1 MTTSKEDKRSFD
13 NSGNQESE
21 WPKFASMGDSSLMVS
36 MGEGIS
42 LDTND
47 QVRVLTHDLMK
58 SDWPGVREIVP
69 TYSSIAIHY
78 DPFILSEESLEQSI
92 RNLMLYSISEDDVS
106 NRIIMLPTLYG
117 GEFGP
122 DLESVCTITGLSQQ
136 DAVRIHS
143 GSDYRV
149 YALGFSPGF
158 PYLGGLSEKLHC
170 PRLDSPRTE
179 VPMGSVAIAGTQTGV
194 YPVSSPGGWRLIGRT
209 PLVLFDP
216 YREDPAIFRSGD
228 HLRFVPIKSEKEFD
242 EISNAVQSNS
252 YELEVIVG

>member
-1 MTTSKEDKRSFD
+1 MTTSGDVRQSSENFGD
-13 NSGNQESE
+13 QEVVF
-21 WPKFASMGDSSLMVS
+21 PNFASMGDSALMVN

-42 LDTND
+42 TDTND
-47 QVRVLTHDLMK
+47 QVRILTDDLMK

-69 TYSSIAIHY
+69 TYSSIVIHY
-78 DPFILSEESLEQSI
+78 DPFILSEKSLEQSI
-92 RNLMLYSISEDDVS
+92 SNLMQYHTSENDVGS
-106 NRIIMLPTLYG
+106 RTVVLPTLYG

-122 DLESVCTITGLSQQ
+122 DLDSVCTITGLSQE

-158 PYLGGLSEKLHC
+158 PYLGGLSEELHC
-170 PRLDSPRTE
+170 SRLDSPRTE
-179 VPMGSVAIAGTQTGV
+179 VPAGSVAIAGSQTGV

-209 PLVLFDP
+209 PIVLFDP
-216 YREDPAIFRSGD
+216 YRTDPAIFRPGD

>member
-1 MTTSKEDKRSFD
+1 MTTSKEGEPSFE
-13 NSGNQESE
+13 NAGNQEVH
-21 WPKFASMGDSSLMVS
+21 WPNFASMGDSALMVNL
-36 MGEGIS
+36 GEGIS

-47 QVRVLTHDLMK
+47 QVRILSGDLMK

-69 TYSSIAIHY
+69 TYSSIVIHY

-92 RNLMLYSISEDDVS
+92 RNLMMYDSLQSDEGSRTVV
-106 NRIIMLPTLYG
+106 LPTLYG

-122 DLESVCTITGLSQQ
+122 DLDSVCTITGLSLE

-158 PYLGGLSEKLHC
+158 PYLGGLSEELHC

-179 VPMGSVAIAGTQTGV
+179 VPMGSVAIANTQTGV

-209 PLVLFDP
+209 PIVLFDP
-216 YREDPAIFRSGD
+216 YRTDPAIFRPGD
-228 HLRFVPIKSEKEFD
+228 HLRFVPIKSEEEFN

>member
-1 MTTSKEDKRSFD
+1 MTTSKEDKRNLESAVSQD
-13 NSGNQESE
+13 SE
-21 WPKFASMGDSSLMVS
+21 WPRFARMGDSSLMVD

-47 QVRVLTHDLMK
+47 QVRILTHDLIN

-69 TYSSIAIHY
+69 TYSSLVIHY

-92 RNLMLYSISEDDVS
+92 RNLMLRSTSVNDVG
-106 NRIIMLPTLYG
+106 NRIVVLPTLYG

-122 DLESVCTITGLSQQ
+122 DLDSVCGITGLSQE
-136 DAVRIHS
+136 DAIRIHS
-143 GSDYRV
+143 GLDYRV

-158 PYLGGLSEKLHC
+158 PYLGGLSEDLHC

-242 EISNAVQSNS
+242 EISSAVHSNT